1 MEESLMNDKNDL
13 KLLDVMCK
21 WYIWAV
27 VGLVIGNWLS
37 GTLGSPI
44 GLDIWNVKAVDLQK
58 S

>member
-1 MEESLMNDKNDL
+1 MNDKNDL